1 MTVDTSRNGER
12 PSRLVEEGS
21 RGSRGWL
28 QKTRQAHVPG
38 AYDGNDALSNS
49 AQSTRRVDALA
60 RERRVARQTR
70 ARPSRPAGLVRPC
83 D

>member
-1 MTVDTSRNGER
+1 MCCWTSRAAVDGVDESSRDGGGSQGE
-12 PSRLVEEGS
+12 
-21 RGSRGWL
+21 
-28 QKTRQAHVPG
+28 TRRAS
-38 AYDGNDALSNS
+38 AYDRGDTLSNS